1 MPEPIEM
8 NDPEKINQLLMKI
21 ALTGKGFITECL
33 LAEVIEVGITYP
45 DHLKASGEDPEASY
59 DGKSPA
65 WAVYHV
71 RQGKK
76 VFMVYGGGGKERRTQ
91 ITETP

>member
-1 MPEPIEM
+1 MVEPIEL
-8 NDPEKINQLLMKI
+8 NDPERINQLLTNI
-21 ALTGKGFITECL
+21 ALTGSGFKTECL

-45 DHLKASGEDPEASY
+45 DHLKATGEDPQASY

-65 WAVYHV
+65 WAIYHV

-76 VFMVYGGGGKERRTQ
+76 VFMVYGGDGKPRRTQ
-91 ITETP
+91 VTETP

>member
-1 MPEPIEM
+1 MPDPIDL
-8 NDPEKINQLLMKI
+8 NDPEKISEFLTKI
-21 ALTGKGFITECL
+21 SLTGKGFTTECL
-33 LAEVIEVGITYP
+33 FAEVIDVGITYP
-45 DHLKASGEDPEASY
+45 DHLKATGEDPEAAY

-65 WAVYHV
+65 WAVYHI

-91 ITETP
+91 TTETP